1 MKMPVCR
8 EVSCAVEKLGLVL
21 AGGGGKGAYE
31 IGVWQAL
38 RDLGLEPS
46 VSAVSGTS
54 VGALNAALFAAG
66 DLARARAVWRE
77 LSPGHI
83 IFSPDRDRAEARIAQ
98 LLSPPG
104 PGQRLRDFL
113 HGSAAPS
120 EPLPSTPVSVGAAA
134 STALFFL
141 RNRLLPTLS
150 QLLMSGI
157 ISADGLGEMI
167 DGAVDCARL
176 AASPVRCYA
185 TCLRIPR
192 LRPDRFLLND
202 RSPEDVRAILL
213 ASAAIPFFFPM
224 AAVAGRRYLDGGLPP
239 WGDNVPVQP
248 LYELEGCR
256 TILVVHLSSNSPVN
270 AAGFPG
276 ARLVELFPSAD
287 LGGPAGTFDFT
298 AKGARWRMELG
309 YRDGVEQLAG
319 LCLSQS

>member
-1 MKMPVCR
+1 M
-8 EVSCAVEKLGLVL
+8 EKLGLVL

-46 VSAVSGTS
+46 VAAVSGTS
-54 VGALNAALFAAG
+54 VGALNAALFATG
-66 DLARARAVWRE
+66 DLERARTVWRD
-77 LSPGHI
+77 LSPAHI
-83 IFSPDRDRAEARIAQ
+83 LFSPDPEKAARQISEFSRKNMFSATPVFASAAIYNALKVPVSLSAFSGLAGRSLSALLFLLRAQ
-98 LLSPPG
+98 LIPSLS
-104 PGQRLRDFL
+104 
-113 HGSAAPS
+113 
-120 EPLPSTPVSVGAAA
+120 
-134 STALFFL
+134 
-141 RNRLLPTLS
+141 RLLL
-150 QLLMSGI
+150 SGI

-167 DGAVDCARL
+167 DGAVDCAQL

-192 LRPDRFLLND
+192 LKPDRFLLNG
-202 RSPEDVRAILL
+202 RAPEDIRSILQ

-224 AAVAGRRYLDGGLPP
+224 AEVGSRRYLDGGLPP

-256 TILVVHLSSNSPVN
+256 TILVVHLSGSSRVD
-270 AAGFPG
+270 AGLFPG
-276 ARLVELFPSAD
+276 ARLVEVFPSTE

>member
-1 MKMPVCR
+1 M
-8 EVSCAVEKLGLVL
+8 EKLGLVL

-38 RDLGLEPS
+38 RDLGLEQS
-46 VSAVSGTS
+46 VAAVSGTS
-54 VGALNAALFAAG
+54 VGALNAALFATG
-66 DLARARAVWRE
+66 DLERARTVWRD
-77 LSPGHI
+77 LSPTHI
-83 IFSPDRDRAEARIAQ
+83 IFSPDPDKAEAQIAQ
-98 LLSPPG
+98 LLSSPG
-104 PGQRLRDFL
+104 LGQRFKDFL
-113 HGSAAPS
+113 HIGSVPD
-120 EPLPSTPVSVGAAA
+120 PLVPVSVGATT

-167 DGAVDCARL
+167 GGAVDCARL

-185 TCLRIPR
+185 TCLRIPW
-192 LRPDRFLLND
+192 LNPDRFLLNG
-202 RSPEDVRAILL
+202 RAPEDVRAILQ

-224 AAVAGRRYLDGGLPP
+224 AAVEGRRYLDGGLPP

-256 TILVVHLSSNSPVN
+256 TILVVHLSGSSKVD
-270 AAGFPG
+270 AGLFPE
-276 ARLVELFPSAD
+276 ARLVEIFPSAE

-309 YRDGVEQLAG
+309 YRDGVEQLAP
-319 LCLSQS
+319 LCSAFSQS

>member
-1 MKMPVCR
+1 M
-8 EVSCAVEKLGLVL
+8 EKLGLVL

-38 RDLGLEPS
+38 RDLGLEQS
-46 VSAVSGTS
+46 VAAVSGTS
-54 VGALNAALFAAG
+54 VGALNAALFATG
-66 DLARARAVWRE
+66 DLERARTVWRD
-77 LSPGHI
+77 LSPTHI
-83 IFSPDRDRAEARIAQ
+83 IFSPDPDKAEAQIAQ
-98 LLSPPG
+98 LLSSPG
-104 PGQRLRDFL
+104 LGQRFKDFL
-113 HGSAAPS
+113 HIGSVPD
-120 EPLPSTPVSVGAAA
+120 PLVPVSVGATT

-176 AASPVRCYA
+176 SASPVRCYA

-192 LRPDRFLLND
+192 LKPDRFLLNS
-202 RSPEDVRAILL
+202 RAPEDVRAILQ

-224 AAVAGRRYLDGGLPP
+224 AAVEGRRYLDGGLPP

-256 TILVVHLSSNSPVN
+256 TILVVHLSGSSKVD
-270 AAGFPG
+270 AGLFPG
-276 ARLVELFPSAD
+276 ARLVEIFPSAE

-309 YRDGVEQLAG
+309 YRDGVEQLAP
-319 LCLSQS
+319 LCSAFSQS

>member
-1 MKMPVCR
+1 
-8 EVSCAVEKLGLVL
+8 
-21 AGGGGKGAYE
+21 
-31 IGVWQAL
+31 
-38 RDLGLEPS
+38 
-46 VSAVSGTS
+46 
-54 VGALNAALFAAG
+54 
-66 DLARARAVWRE
+66 
-77 LSPGHI
+77 
-83 IFSPDRDRAEARIAQ
+83 
-98 LLSPPG
+98 
-104 PGQRLRDFL
+104 
-113 HGSAAPS
+113 
-120 EPLPSTPVSVGAAA
+120 
-134 STALFFL
+134 
-141 RNRLLPTLS
+141 
-150 QLLMSGI
+150 MSGI

-276 ARLVELFPSAD
+276 ARLVEVFPSAD

>member
-1 MKMPVCR
+1 M
-8 EVSCAVEKLGLVL
+8 EKLGLVL

-38 RDLGLEPS
+38 RDLGLEQS
-46 VSAVSGTS
+46 VAAVSGTS
-54 VGALNAALFAAG
+54 VGALNAALFATG
-66 DLARARAVWRE
+66 DLERARTVWRD

-83 IFSPDRDRAEARIAQ
+83 IFSPDRDKAEAQITQ
-98 LLSPPG
+98 LLSSPG
-104 PGQRLRDFL
+104 LGQRFRDFL
-113 HGSAAPS
+113 HRGSVPD
-120 EPLPSTPVSVGAAA
+120 PLAPVSVGVAA

-141 RNRLLPTLS
+141 RDRLLPTLS

-192 LRPDRFLLND
+192 LKPERFLLNGRGPAD
-202 RSPEDVRAILL
+202 IRAILQ

-224 AAVAGRRYLDGGLPP
+224 AEVESRRYLDGGLPP

-248 LYELEGCR
+248 LCELEGCR
-256 TILVVHLSSNSPVN
+256 IILVVHLSGSSKVEANL
-270 AAGFPG
+270 FPDVK
-276 ARLVELFPSAD
+276 LVEVFPSAE